1 MKKGLISLLAAL
13 LVAAVAL
20 PALSYDGF
28 NARLDRIQNRINR
41 LAGAGELYPRDTER
55 FNIEVNRLRER
66 AQYPDLS
73 REERHRLE
81 RRIERL
87 SDDIDD
93 ARRRYRENRERERS
107 PLPFI
112 PVPR

>member
-1 MKKGLISLLAAL
+1 MKKWLISWLAAL
-13 LVAAVAL
+13 LVTALAL
-20 PALSYDGF
+20 PALSFDGF
-28 NARLDRIQNRINR
+28 NARLDRLQNRINR
-41 LAGAGELYPRDTER
+41 LAGEGDLYPRDTER
-55 FNIEVNRLRER
+55 FNVEVARLRER

-81 RRIERL
+81 RRIDRL

-93 ARRRYRENRERERS
+93 ARRRHRERERA
-107 PLPFI
+107 PIPFI